1 MKSKRSSRDPALR
14 YARLCRFFGVS
25 AIYFVIVVCTSGIF
39 REMGAGALGL
49 VVDAVLLAA
58 GYFLMRCG
66 QSSRTLSAAATH
78 ADTNRTADI
87 SFSAK

>member
-58 GYFLMRCG
+58 GYFLMALWAKLTHFERR
-66 QSSRTLSAAATH
+66 SDSRGYESDGGYFVL
-78 ADTNRTADI
+78 R
-87 SFSAK
+87 

>member
-58 GYFLMRCG
+58 GYFLIALWAKL
-66 QSSRTLSAAATH
+66 THFAAATH